1 MPTVTV
7 TVVFSYYSSSQE
19 HLSPAAF
26 NTKEHVNFPFLLFDG
41 KKNHKAFL

>member
-26 NTKEHVNFPFLLFDG
+26 NTKEHVTFPFLLFDR